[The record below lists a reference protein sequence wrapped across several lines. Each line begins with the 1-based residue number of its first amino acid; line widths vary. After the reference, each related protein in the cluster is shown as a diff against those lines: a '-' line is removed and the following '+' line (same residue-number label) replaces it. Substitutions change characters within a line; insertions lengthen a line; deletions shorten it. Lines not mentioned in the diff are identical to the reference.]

1 MRVCALSID
10 LDEIHHYYAIHGLTP
25 PAPGAAHCVYDIA
38 LARYR
43 DFARA
48 HRVPLTFFTV
58 GADLQRV
65 GNGARLAELSALGH
79 ELANHS
85 FDHWYD
91 LSRRPREQILSQIM
105 RANEAIFEHTGQR
118 AGGFRA
124 PGYVMNDTVYEA
136 VAEAGLAYSSSVFP
150 CPYYYVAKLGKLAEL
165 SLRGRGSESIATGPA
180 VLLAPRKPYRIGKP
194 YWRRGEGILELPIQV
209 TPRLRL
215 PVFGTSL
222 MLLGPDLARRLAR
235 SLARQ
240 SFVNI
245 ELHGVDLL
253 DCHDRL
259 SALAPHQFDLQFSLE
274 RKWQTLSAVVEELRS
289 IGFGFVRL
297 DEAASLAAR
306 LQN

>member
-1 MRVCALSID
+1 MRACALSID

-25 PAPGAAHCVYDIA
+25 PAPGAAHRVYDVA
-38 LARYR
+38 LGRYR

-48 HRVPLTFFTV
+48 HQVPLTFFTV
-58 GADLQRV
+58 GADLQRF

-91 LSRRPREQILSQIM
+91 LSRRPREQVLSQIA
-105 RANEAIFEHTGQR
+105 RANDVIFEHTGQR
-118 AGGFRA
+118 PSGFRA
-124 PGYVMNDTVYEA
+124 PGYVMNDAVYEA
-136 VAEAGLAYSSSVFP
+136 VAEAGLRYSSSVFP
-150 CPYYYVAKLGKLAEL
+150 CPYYYLAKLGKLAEL
-165 SLRGRGSESIATGPA
+165 SLRGKGSKSIATGPA

-194 YWRRGEGILELPIQV
+194 YWRTGQGILELPIQV

-222 MLLGPDLARRLAR
+222 MLLGPELARRLAR

-240 SFVNI
+240 SFINI

-253 DCHDRL
+253 DRHDEL
-259 SALAPHQFDLQFSLE
+259 GALAPHQFDLQLSLE
-274 RKWQTLSAVVEELRS
+274 RKWQTLAAVVEELRR
-289 IGFGFVRL
+289 IGFGFIRL
-297 DEAASLAAR
+297 DEAAALAGR